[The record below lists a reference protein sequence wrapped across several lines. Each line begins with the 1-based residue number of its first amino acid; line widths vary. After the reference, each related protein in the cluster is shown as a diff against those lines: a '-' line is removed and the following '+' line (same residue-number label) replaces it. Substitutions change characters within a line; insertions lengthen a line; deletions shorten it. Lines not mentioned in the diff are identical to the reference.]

1 MNGWTRPMTRLLK
14 KWMANAE
21 YESILHDRTIQ
32 YLQKLDLLK
41 IFGIVC
47 QGCSTFSSYLNV
59 RDSCTEDKTVV
70 IANAVLNTAATV
82 LLSVWTYL
90 DVQNRIAQHMS
101 IKQDYEVF
109 GVELDT
115 MSKTAPENREPA
127 DVYVAKMKHKF
138 INLKK
143 SNNIIPDRI
152 KNKYERNFEREL
164 KRVVETQDRLM
175 EEEDNSTSEHFT
187 QPVSPH
193 RESID
198 TLERDLF
205 PHRNQCLDTLE
216 RLPTVPPDTN
226 V

>member
-14 KWMANAE
+14 KWMANAQ

-32 YLQKLDLLK
+32 YLQKVDRLK
-41 IFGIVC
+41 LIGIAC

-59 RDSCTEDKTVV
+59 RDATEDKTVA
-70 IANAVLNTAATV
+70 ILSAVFGTVATV
-82 LLSVWTYL
+82 VLGLWTYL
-90 DVQNRIAQHMS
+90 DVQNRIAQHTS

-109 GVELDT
+109 VVEVDT
-115 MSKTAPENREPA
+115 MSKTPPENREPA
-127 DVYVAKMKHKF
+127 DVYIAKMKHKV
-138 INLKK
+138 INLTKAN
-143 SNNIIPDRI
+143 STIPEAV

-205 PHRNQCLDTLE
+205 PHRNQCLDTLV
-216 RLPTVPPDTN
+216 RLPTNAEV
-226 V
+226 